1 MLADGPSLI
10 RWWPA
15 VYLSVD
21 SLKEGEESG
30 LGAEVTMF
38 TKGWLPYTLRWT
50 LRVTEPIT
58 DTGYALIATGD
69 LIGTGRWTFTQDGPE
84 VVITYDWRVSASKP
98 LLRRLTWLL
107 RPVFAA
113 NHRWA
118 MARGEESLRLELRR
132 RRATSEAERSPDTT
146 AATGHLRLVDR
157 PPTRL
162 LNAGVRV
169 GVDARSVEDDTLV
182 EVATLRQC
190 ERALEGRVIL
200 EDVRFSM
207 IRRGTLPLAGRGPGT
222 LWVPRTRSRYATC
235 RYSCMR
241 PPSRSRR
248 SGRMVAAECRSARPA
263 GGC

>member
-1 MLADGPSLI
+1 MAAQYAFRSVWRGTGTTDEVRDVLADGPSLP

-21 SLKEGEESG
+21 TLKEGEESG

-98 LLRRLTWLL
+98 LLRWLTWLL

-132 RRATSEAERSPDTT
+132 RRATSEAERRRIPPPPP
-146 AATGHLRLVDR
+146 ATFGWLI
-157 PPTRL
+157 
-162 LNAGVRV
+162 
-169 GVDARSVEDDTLV
+169 
-182 EVATLRQC
+182 
-190 ERALEGRVIL
+190 GR
-200 EDVRFSM
+200 
-207 IRRGTLPLAGRGPGT
+207 RRCG
-222 LWVPRTRSRYATC
+222 C
-235 RYSCMR
+235 RK
-241 PPSRSRR
+241 P
-248 SGRMVAAECRSARPA
+248 
-263 GGC
+263 